1 MILLMTTARITM
13 NLILPVTAQI
23 LQTAAILLAV
33 IRSLILL
40 RIPVM
45 APEIL
50 PEGMLPEGILLEEM
64 LLRFRITQRLPA
76 MAMSQVKITTGIM

>member
-1 MILLMTTARITM
+1 M

-50 PEGMLPEGILLEEM
+50 PEGMLPEGIL
-64 LLRFRITQRLPA
+64 P
-76 MAMSQVKITTGIM
+76 

>member
-1 MILLMTTARITM
+1 
-13 NLILPVTAQI
+13 
-23 LQTAAILLAV
+23 
-33 IRSLILL
+33 
-40 RIPVM
+40 M

-50 PEGMLPEGILLEEM
+50 PEGILPEEM